1 MSRKCLDTKC
11 VTKFE
16 VIDYITSAKAK
27 VGRSISTLDDEI
39 IMKTFIN

>member
-1 MSRKCLDTKC
+1 MSRKCLDRKF

-27 VGRSISTLDDEI
+27 VGRSISTMDDKI
-39 IMKTFIN
+39 TMKTFIN